1 MYIESYFFCLLRA
14 VVDPTTEGCNETAV
28 DFLISNLLKRALTK
42 HKEGQKRALTLKKIK
57 ALNIMTN
64 LKILMVKIIT
74 CI

>member
-42 HKEGQKRALTLKKIK
+42 HKKGGETSVNPEGDQS
-57 ALNIMTN
+57 
-64 LKILMVKIIT
+64 VEYHDES
-74 CI
+74 

>member
-42 HKEGQKRALTLKKIK
+42 HKEGAETSVNPEEDQS
-57 ALNIMTN
+57 
-64 LKILMVKIIT
+64 VEYHDES
-74 CI
+74 